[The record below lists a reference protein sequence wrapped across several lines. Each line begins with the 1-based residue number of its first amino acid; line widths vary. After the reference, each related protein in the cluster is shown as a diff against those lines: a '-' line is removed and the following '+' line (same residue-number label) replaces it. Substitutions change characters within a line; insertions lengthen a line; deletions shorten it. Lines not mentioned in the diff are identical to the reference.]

1 MTSSLFTATE
11 RATTTITLHEV
22 SMGGGF
28 LTGTQKT
35 ARSVSLGLCPGARY
49 GDRYLVMSASTYKRR
64 SCGDGGADRPLTRAS
79 FHTSLRL
86 PGYAKTKTI
95 SPVVRKKKRPNIP
108 GGRYFM
114 FYSKTW
120 RRCSAHY
127 VYAIAK
133 KKKAQ
138 KSTLRHSY
146 RYQRVFS
153 C

>member
-1 MTSSLFTATE
+1 
-11 RATTTITLHEV
+11 
-22 SMGGGF
+22 MGGGF

-35 ARSVSLGLCPGARY
+35 ARSVSLGLCPGVRY

-64 SCGDGGADRPLTRAS
+64 SCGDGGSDRPLTRPS

-114 FYSKTW
+114 IYLLDLAKCKS
-120 RRCSAHY
+120 CGSESQELHYNSAY
-127 VYAIAK
+127 ISA
-133 KKKAQ
+133 
-138 KSTLRHSY
+138 STRTEGTVGRKLNL
-146 RYQRVFS
+146 
-153 C
+153 

>member
-35 ARSVSLGLCPGARY
+35 ARSVSLGLCPGVRY

-114 FYSKTW
+114 FYST
-120 RRCSAHY
+120 SLSFL
-127 VYAIAK
+127 IL
-133 KKKAQ
+133 
-138 KSTLRHSY
+138 TLFPHHRIH
-146 RYQRVFS
+146 
-153 C
+153 

>member
-1 MTSSLFTATE
+1 
-11 RATTTITLHEV
+11 
-22 SMGGGF
+22 MGGGF

-35 ARSVSLGLCPGARY
+35 ARSVSLGLCLGVRY

-114 FYSKTW
+114 IYS
-120 RRCSAHY
+120 RGRDSR
-127 VYAIAK
+127 
-133 KKKAQ
+133 
-138 KSTLRHSY
+138 LP
-146 RYQRVFS
+146 
-153 C
+153 